1 MRYSRRVPFSDD
13 ALPMDEL
20 DELFDQ
26 LEQLEPPPSLIAH
39 ILSIIADLPLPGPIK
54 GIPWQELDTL
64 VVRRENDP
72 PC

>member
-1 MRYSRRVPFSDD
+1 MHYSRRVPFSYDT
-13 ALPMDEL
+13 LPKDEL
-20 DELFDQ
+20 DDLLDQ

-39 ILSIIADLPLPGPIK
+39 ILSVIANLPLPGPTK
-54 GIPWQELDTL
+54 GIPWHELDTL

>member
-1 MRYSRRVPFSDD
+1 MHYSRRVSFSDD
-13 ALPMDEL
+13 TLPKDEL
-20 DELFDQ
+20 DDLFDQ

-39 ILSIIADLPLPGPIK
+39 ILSIIADLPLPGPTK
-54 GIPWQELDTL
+54 GIPWHELDTL